1 VIPAIGVFA
10 RMFPRPTAEGVAGAV
25 ESAGFG
31 LVQLNFSSFGAPT
44 LPPPDS
50 DIDFELVRTAF
61 DVHDVEIWGV
71 SATFNAIHPDLV
83 IRRDGITKACCLIS
97 NLWRLGAQVATLCT
111 GSRDPD
117 DMWRPHPAND
127 TPEAWHD
134 MRSTL
139 DELLDAA
146 GRADIVLGIEPE
158 KGNVIRDAAAAH
170 RLLGE
175 LGPDARRVGVI
186 LDPANLVTPR
196 TLDRQ
201 DTILRQAFELLESSV
216 IAIHAKDVVREGG
229 YAAAG
234 MGRLDY
240 ELIAELHG
248 RLSRRA
254 PVIIQDAR
262 EDDVPRV
269 VEFLR
274 QYWDMRSLNRT
285 SPQSQENSE
294 RDLP

>member
-1 VIPAIGVFA
+1 MGVFA
-10 RMFPRPTAEGVAGAV
+10 RMFPRDTAEGVAEAV
-25 ESAGFG
+25 ASAGFG
-31 LVQLNFSSFGAPT
+31 LVQLNLSSFGAPT
-44 LPPPDS
+44 LPAPDT
-50 DIDFELVRTAF
+50 DIDLELVRTAF
-61 DVHDVEIWGV
+61 GTRNVEIWGV
-71 SATFNAIHPDLV
+71 SATFNAIHPDLAV
-83 IRRDGITKACCLIS
+83 RRDSLTRACGLIS
-97 NLWRLGAQVATLCT
+97 NIRRLGAQVATLCT
-111 GSRDPD
+111 GTRDTQ
-117 DMWRPHPAND
+117 DMWRPHPGNE

-158 KGNVIRDAAAAH
+158 QGNVIRDAAAAQ
-170 RLLGE
+170 RLLAE
-175 LGPDARRVGVI
+175 LGPDERRVGVI

-201 DTILRQAFELLESSV
+201 DTILRQAFELLASRV

-234 MGRLDY
+234 MGGLDY

-248 RLSRRA
+248 MLPRRV

-262 EDDVPRV
+262 EEDVARV
-269 VEFLR
+269 VEFLI
-274 QYWDMRSLNRT
+274 QHWDM
-285 SPQSQENSE
+285 SPRAN
-294 RDLP
+294 